1 MWKRRGPP
9 RPRADVV
16 THSLIPL
23 SAVVKGTEHLACD
36 GLPTEG
42 SVRASTLLSA
52 MFLCYFRERSENLIK
67 DSSLH
72 QSRKDPEYQGGT
84 CTKTRDSS
92 LHFHDNFAPYHIPVT
107 MQGIF
112 PLLPSEKRILLVG
125 SSSKP
130 SLIRTLQIRLEK
142 QMMGKCACS
151 ILCWIFSTVK
161 QNNWWPQHTLAH
173 RWCIYDG

>member
-1 MWKRRGPP
+1 MEFLQKGVCEPP
-9 RPRADVV
+9 
-16 THSLIPL
+16 HSCLLCFYAIL
-23 SAVVKGTEHLACD
+23 GKEVKTSSKTVLYTKVEKTQNIREEHAL
-36 GLPTEG
+36 
-42 SVRASTLLSA
+42 
-52 MFLCYFRERSENLIK
+52 K
-67 DSSLH
+67 
-72 QSRKDPEYQGGT
+72 PETGVCIY
-84 CTKTRDSS
+84 
-92 LHFHDNFAPYHIPVT
+92 DNFAPYHIRVT

-173 RWCIYDG
+173 RWCIYDGQMIDR